1 METFE
6 NKITFTGDDGIDVD
20 FYVLEQTRINGTAY
34 LLVTDEDGSEE
45 DVTAFVFKD
54 ISGPEDEEAVYE
66 MLDEGEELDAVT
78 LVFKELLEEE
88 DELV

>member
-6 NKITFTGDDGIDVD
+6 NKITFTGDDGVDVD
-20 FYVLEQTRINGTAY
+20 FYILEQTRINGTDY

-45 DVTAFVFKD
+45 EVTAFIFKD
-54 ISGPEDEEAVYE
+54 TSGAEDAEAVYE
-66 MLDEGEELDAVT
+66 MLDEGEELEAVSM
-78 LVFKELLEEE
+78 VFKELLEEE